1 MQNYCISTICTDADG
16 TLYYK
21 NDSCYLMAVANNV
34 AYISGMEIEEQ
45 KIGADLLRPEAL
57 NMR

>member
-1 MQNYCISTICTDADG
+1 MQDYCISTICTDNDG

-34 AYISGMEIEEQ
+34 AYISDMEIE
-45 KIGADLLRPEAL
+45 GAKYWSRSFAPGVSCV
-57 NMR
+57 